1 MIKTAQG
8 LVDYALGQV
17 GRPYWRGGFG
27 QQATEDLYRQNK
39 DRLGYGDFETIYKPT
54 LGQKVHDCNGLIKGY
69 CWTDGPD
76 VFYRAGQYETNGCG
90 DWSVEEM
97 YNRCSQKSAISLRSV
112 PMKKGVL
119 VFSKTFS
126 HMGVYDGSEYVIEA
140 RDVGLGVQKNRLADR
155 SFYYWGMLESCIDYS
170 QPDEEDFT
178 EPIKAFQRFLNEKY
192 SSGLA
197 VDGRVGPATRTA
209 AVKAMQTELNKLGEK
224 LVVDGG
230 FGSLSKTAM
239 SRHMI
244 TKISRGDRPYIVQG
258 LLYGAGYD
266 PKGFD
271 GSYNVG
277 AEAAVKRYQKDN
289 GLEVDGKV
297 GGETFAKL
305 VGR

>member
-1 MIKTAQG
+1 MKKSAQG
-8 LVDYALGQV
+8 LVDYALRQV

-27 QQATEDLYRQNK
+27 QKATEELYLQNR
-39 DRLGYGDFETIYKPT
+39 DRLGYGDFDTLYKPT

-76 VFYRAGQYETNGCG
+76 AFYKAGQYETNGCG

-97 YNRCSQKSAISLRSV
+97 YNRCSKNGTLSSRSV
-112 PMKKGVL
+112 PMEKGVL
-119 VFSKTFS
+119 VFSRNFS
-126 HMGVYDGSEYVIEA
+126 HMGVFDGSEFVIEA

-155 SFYYWGMLESCIDYS
+155 SFYYWGMLEVCLDYS
-170 QPDEEDFT
+170 QSTAVSFT
-178 EPIKAFQRFLNEKY
+178 EQVKAFQRFLNEKY
-192 SSGLA
+192 NGGLT
-197 VDGRVGPATRTA
+197 VDGRSGPATRAA

-224 LVVDGG
+224 LTVDGG
-230 FGSLSKTAM
+230 FGSLSQAAM

-244 TKISRGDRPYIVQG
+244 SRILRGDRAYIVQG

-271 GSYNVG
+271 GSFNVG
-277 AEAAVKRYQKDN
+277 AEAATKQYQSDY
-289 GLEVDGKV
+289 GLEVDGKI
-297 GGETFAKL
+297 GGQTFAKL

>member
-1 MIKTAQG
+1 MKTGKG
-8 LVDYALGQV
+8 LVEYALRQV
-17 GRPYWRGGFG
+17 GRPYWPGGFG
-27 QQATEDLYRQNK
+27 QKATVELYNQNK
-39 DRLGYGDFETIYKPT
+39 DRLNYGDFDKIYKPT

-69 CWTDGPD
+69 CWTDSPD
-76 VFYRAGQYETNGCG
+76 AFYRAGQYQINGCG

-97 YNRCSQKSAISLRSV
+97 YNRCSKKGVITSRSV
-112 PMKKGVL
+112 PALKGVL

-126 HMGVYDGSEYVIEA
+126 HMGVYDGKEYVIEA

-155 SFYYWGMLESCIDYS
+155 SFYYWGMLETCIDYS
-170 QPDEEDFT
+170 QPDVEDFT
-178 EPIKAFQRFLNEKY
+178 EPVKAFQRFLNEKY

-197 VDGRVGPATRTA
+197 VDGRAGPATRTA
-209 AVKAMQTELNKLGEK
+209 AVKAMQRELNKLGEK

-230 FGSLSKTAM
+230 FGSLSKAAM

-244 TKISRGDRPYIVQG
+244 SKILRGDRAYIVQG

-271 GSYNVG
+271 GSFNVG
-277 AEAAVKRYQKDN
+277 AETAVKRYQADN